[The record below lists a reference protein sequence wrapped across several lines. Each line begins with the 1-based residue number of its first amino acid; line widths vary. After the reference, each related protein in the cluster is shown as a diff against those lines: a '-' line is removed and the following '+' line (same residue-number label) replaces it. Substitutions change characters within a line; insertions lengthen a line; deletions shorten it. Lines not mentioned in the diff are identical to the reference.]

1 MKWPFENDTNNIVK
15 KLAKKNMK
23 SEKRRNIMVIISVV
37 LSTFLVCLSMD
48 LTTSLIKIQRD
59 KAVDTYEAC
68 YTNITEQNVTDLKNL
83 PEFARVGE
91 YYIFGEERDSNG
103 YNASYVYCDKDMIYT
118 ARNQLNLVSGEIPLR
133 KNEIAVS
140 NGWLSKYNS
149 NKKIGDFIQLN
160 LSLIH
165 I

>member
-1 MKWPFENDTNNIVK
+1 
-15 KLAKKNMK
+15 MK

-68 YTNITEQNVTDLKNL
+68 YTNVTEQNVKDLKNL

-118 ARNQLNLVSGEIPLR
+118 ARNQLNIASGRIP
-133 KNEIAVS
+133 KE
-140 NGWLSKYNS
+140 K
-149 NKKIGDFIQLN
+149 
-160 LSLIH
+160 
-165 I
+165 